1 LRWRAERL
9 SADMNQIRLYQSTWA
24 DAQRLM
30 KRWGAW
36 GRYEGNCTPE
46 SCTYEIEMSDVS
58 FLSPHIARHA

>member
-1 LRWRAERL
+1 
-9 SADMNQIRLYQSTWA
+9 MNQIRLYQSTWA